1 MLNTA
6 ISSSSNNINRVRS
19 SLQNI
24 PDSVRNG
31 IERSTPIV
39 RTQSRLLILKVIQST
54 IFLGNTVKREGYSF
68 LVFVQ
73 RQTILVIGLLSNL
86 LDLTYEVNSLVWLFL
101 KTKFYQTYDGLVL
114 FVNAISRYASLLEN
128 FLQNKSSEYALRTQ
142 SSFTRFCFDAV
153 DIIKNDAENMH
164 ELVTQVVDSSSTVL
178 LKVFGQIFLLAKF
191 IGKVH
196 VELYLVLHFLLKHQ
210 LPEDVEIFLE
220 KMEPV
225 FKTVNVYRT
234 KIRHSKFYRTTRREV
249 QKQVV
254 KVQHLNYK
262 SWVELSKMKISL
274 LKQNAQRKMSMRDIT
289 LHISEIRFGVEHL
302 ELLKYT
308 GQVGTKFSVFSV
320 DTYQSTKNHSFNF

>member
-68 LVFVQ
+68 LVFIQ

-164 ELVTQVVDSSSTVL
+164 ELVTQVFDSSSTVL

-196 VELYLVLHFLLKHQ
+196 VELYLVLHFLL
-210 LPEDVEIFLE
+210 
-220 KMEPV
+220 
-225 FKTVNVYRT
+225 R
-234 KIRHSKFYRTTRREV
+234 
-249 QKQVV
+249 
-254 KVQHLNYK
+254 
-262 SWVELSKMKISL
+262 
-274 LKQNAQRKMSMRDIT
+274 
-289 LHISEIRFGVEHL
+289 
-302 ELLKYT
+302 
-308 GQVGTKFSVFSV
+308 
-320 DTYQSTKNHSFNF
+320 